1 MTRTDVEPR
10 PSQRATV
17 GRGCRG
23 LSALVGLTAALAL
36 GPLAVACSSN
46 SKPTPTTTTTTTT
59 SAASSGG
66 AHRSHGGG
74 GGGAPAAPGAP
85 STVTD
90 TATQTDTQ
98 TATQTDTQTAT
109 QTDTQTAT
117 QTSTQTSTQTVTVTP
132 SYQNPRGRYGPGDRV
147 SDPFAARLF
156 DGSSMIVQPF
166 GRSGPFRFLPMRG
179 CRRTRRR
186 DGHRLRVRR
195 VGGVAGNEAVGFGV
209 GDRALPTEIGDH
221 QHTQR
226 RGEGHE

>member
-109 QTDTQTAT
+109 QT
-117 QTSTQTSTQTVTVTP
+117 STQTSTQTVTFTP

-147 SDPFAARLF
+147 SDLFAARLF
-156 DGSSMIVQPF
+156 DGSSMVVQPF

-179 CRRTRRR
+179 CRRTRRC

-221 QHTQR
+221 EHTQR
-226 RGEGHE
+226 GGEGHE